1 MEGFSTFV
9 INTAFF
15 RMDDGHNHPA
25 TNQPKRLKRYGINQ
39 GWIGKLRF
47 VSLSKNG
54 ETSVNIE
61 FRLDFFH
68 LHTYERFS
76 LVKCFAS
83 CAAGTLRGHFHGF
96 RVSAKVRSGETKKPS

>member
-61 FRLDFFH
+61 FRLGFFH
-68 LHTYERFS
+68 LHTYERFFFGEMF
-76 LVKCFAS
+76 CFMCS
-83 CAAGTLRGHFHGF
+83 RDPKGTLPWFPGF
-96 RVSAKVRSGETKKPS
+96 REGSVG